1 MAAPL
6 SRLGSVG
13 LIPQRSEKCL
23 NSHLGKGGIRQ
34 RANFTASE
42 KKETSPDHVFK
53 GLAHL
58 FSYISLIAQVREA
71 IMYIHF
77 KGSTSF

>member
-1 MAAPL
+1 MAASL

-23 NSHLGKGGIRQ
+23 NSHWVRLAFGKDKMFCGVY
-34 RANFTASE
+34 NVTASE

-53 GLAHL
+53 RL
-58 FSYISLIAQVREA
+58 V
-71 IMYIHF
+71 
-77 KGSTSF
+77 SFIQAERARLG